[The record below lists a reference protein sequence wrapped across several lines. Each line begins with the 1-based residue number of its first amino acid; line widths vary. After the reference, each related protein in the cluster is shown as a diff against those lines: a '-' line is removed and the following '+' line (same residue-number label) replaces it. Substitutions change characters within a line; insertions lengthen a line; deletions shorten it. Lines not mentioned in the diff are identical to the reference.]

1 VGGDWSLLDRLA
13 SPKRGASAGGTG
25 AGSSQVRS
33 ILRHLQKLLNSR
45 QGHAPAQMD
54 YGIPDPGEVAHNY
67 SDAIGQIQKSIK
79 ACVEK
84 YEPRLTA
91 VNVTHVV
98 ADNDVLTLRFQ
109 ITGQVANTKERIPV
123 LFDTLIDPSG
133 RIKLKD

>member
-1 VGGDWSLLDRLA
+1 MAGGPSLFDRLNRPKGGAARTA
-13 SPKRGASAGGTG
+13 SDGTPG
-25 AGSSQVRS
+25 QIRS
-33 ILRHLQKLLNSR
+33 ILKHLQRMLNSR
-45 QGHAPAQMD
+45 VGHAPAQMD

-67 SDAIGQIQKSIK
+67 SDAINQIQKSIK

-91 VNVTHVV
+91 VNVMHVV
-98 ADNDVLTLRFQ
+98 ATDDILTLRFQ

-123 LFDTLIDPSG
+123 LFDTLVDPSG